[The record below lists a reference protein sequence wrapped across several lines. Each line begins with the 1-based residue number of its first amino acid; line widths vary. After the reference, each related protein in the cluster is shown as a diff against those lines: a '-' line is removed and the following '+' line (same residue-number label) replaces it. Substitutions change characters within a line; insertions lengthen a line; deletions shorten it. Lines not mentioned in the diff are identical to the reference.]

1 MTPAPDTLRH
11 LEAFALRYAEL
22 AELVTDAARYGNNEV
37 LEERYWRLR
46 AWMQAH
52 YRTVKAT
59 LQAVLPAPE
68 DRRLAQRWN
77 EERRDSFERL
87 FAAPTLESLLD
98 QNGHQLGRL
107 LEQTQSALAL
117 STRQAAGV
125 A

>member
-52 YRTVKAT
+52 YRTVKET

>member
-87 FAAPTLESLLD
+87 FAAPTLEALLD